1 MDDLAKRFY
10 IVSSQR
16 HEGTY
21 WANAGMAV
29 LDGNNERSRKDDG
42 ESQSEED
49 PPFPHVR
56 LNRCG
61 IFL

>member
-1 MDDLAKRFY
+1 MCLLGECR
-10 IVSSQR
+10 
-16 HEGTY
+16 
-21 WANAGMAV
+21 MAV
-29 LDGNNERSRKDDG
+29 LDGDNERSRKDDG